1 MLDKFQSLHN
11 FFQDRLQEH
20 EQVFA
25 SLHAL
30 FPLLQTVVTR
40 VIDKLQTGGTIYW
53 MGNGG
58 SAADAQHMAAEL
70 VGRFL
75 RNRPAIASIALTT
88 DTSVLTALSND
99 YDFSILFSRQLEALC
114 KPQDVV
120 IGLSTSGESVNILKG
135 MAAAKARGAL
145 TVGLTGSNGHTLS
158 AACDFC
164 FMVPST
170 HTPRIQEAHTFIAH
184 CLCEAIECGASV
196 IS

>member
-1 MLDKFQSLHN
+1 MLDKSQALRN
-11 FFQDRLQEH
+11 FFQERLQEH
-20 EQVFA
+20 EQVF
-25 SLHAL
+25 SNLHAL
-30 FPLLQTVVTR
+30 FPLLQTVSSR
-40 VIDKLQTGGTIYW
+40 ILEKIQAGGTVYW

-75 RNRPAIASIALTT
+75 CERPPIASVALTT
-88 DTSVLTALSND
+88 DSSVLTALSND

-120 IGLSTSGESVNILKG
+120 IGLSTSGESLNILKG

-145 TVGLTGSNGHTLS
+145 TVGLTGSNGHTLH

-164 FMVPST
+164 FMIPST

-184 CLCEAIECGASV
+184 CLCEAIERGLS
-196 IS
+196 